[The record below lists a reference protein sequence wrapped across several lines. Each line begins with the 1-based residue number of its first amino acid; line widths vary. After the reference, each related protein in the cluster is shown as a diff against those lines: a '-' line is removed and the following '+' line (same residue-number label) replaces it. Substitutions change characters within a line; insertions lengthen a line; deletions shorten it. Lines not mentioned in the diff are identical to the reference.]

1 MLEQEYQSK
10 IESIEKKLRAVTAEN
25 SEIKAK
31 QLINTFQNQ
40 GLQGSGATSVSESE
54 TKKNEEIQKLY
65 QQISQQTNQILQLQD
80 DKEDLLNKLED
91 LQNSTTS
98 KLPDT
103 MDNNDSD
110 QAAENL

>member
-1 MLEQEYQSK
+1 MEEQKESSKKLEQEYQSK

-31 QLINTFQNQ
+31 QLINTIQNQ
-40 GLQGSGATSVSESE
+40 GLQGSGATSVTELE

-80 DKEDLLNKLED
+80 DKEDILNKLED
-91 LQNSTTS
+91 L
-98 KLPDT
+98 
-103 MDNNDSD
+103 
-110 QAAENL
+110 